1 MITSL
6 INDIS
11 KICIKYNKINDI
23 HNLYY
28 EIKNI
33 LLELDNQ
40 ILLKELDNYN
50 FLNTINIDGYNKYII
65 YSSDIFD
72 IILIKWDKNCQSK
85 IHDHPNKG
93 CLLKILSGKLCE
105 EVYDNKLNIIESNV
119 LSAKLDL
126 APNRPDGVLS
136 AKLDLVP
143 NRPDG
148 VLQKFDISY
157 RIGNEI
163 LHKIIAS
170 EDSYSLH
177 IYIPGRYK
185 PIYY

>member
-126 APNRPDGVLS
+126 
-136 AKLDLVP
+136 VP

>member
-1 MITSL
+1 MIISL
-6 INDIS
+6 IDDIL
-11 KICIKYNKINDI
+11 KICIKYNKIDDI

-33 LLELDNQ
+33 LIKLDNE
-40 ILLKELDNYN
+40 ILLKELDNYK
-50 FLNTINIDGYNKYII
+50 FINIINMDGYNKFII

-93 CLLKILSGKLCE
+93 CLIKILSGKLCE
-105 EVYDNKLNIIESNV
+105 ELYDDKLNKIESNV
-119 LSAKLDL
+119 L
-126 APNRPDGVLS
+126 
-136 AKLDLVP
+136 
-143 NRPDG
+143 
-148 VLQKFDISY
+148 LQKFDISY

>member
-6 INDIS
+6 IDDIS
-11 KICIKYNKINDI
+11 KICIKYNKSDDI

-40 ILLKELDNYN
+40 ILLKELKNYK
-50 FLNTINIDGYNKYII
+50 FINIINLNGYNKYFI

-72 IILIKWDKNCQSK
+72 IILIKWNKNCQSK

-105 EVYDNKLNIIESNV
+105 EVYDNKLNKIESNI
-119 LSAKLDL
+119 LRSKLDL
-126 APNRPDGVLS
+126 APNRTNVLR
-136 AKLDLVP
+136 D
-143 NRPDG
+143 
-148 VLQKFDISY
+148 VLLEKFDISY

-163 LHKIIAS
+163 LHKIIAF
-170 EDSYSLH
+170 DDTYSLH
-177 IYIPGRYK
+177 VYIPGKYK
-185 PIYY
+185 SNYY

>member
-1 MITSL
+1 MIISL
-6 INDIS
+6 IDDIS
-11 KICIKYNKINDI
+11 KICIKNNKINDI
-23 HNLYY
+23 DNLYY

-33 LLELDNQ
+33 LINLDNVMM
-40 ILLKELDNYN
+40 LKELDNYK
-50 FLNTINIDGYNKYII
+50 FINIINVNGYNKYII
-65 YSSDIFD
+65 YSSDMFD
-72 IILIKWDKNCQSK
+72 IILIKWDKKCESK

-105 EVYDNKLNIIESNV
+105 EVYDNKLNIIKSNI
-119 LSAKLDL
+119 LE
-126 APNRPDGVLS
+126 
-136 AKLDLVP
+136 
-143 NRPDG
+143 
-148 VLQKFDISY
+148 KFDISY

-163 LHKIIAS
+163 LHKIIAF